1 MEKQPTA
8 ALFAGRGIWCI
19 INKKGGRTM
28 QAYPV
33 GTWVETKKQHPCGS
47 KEWKVIRAGADYK
60 IQCAGCGRIVMLPY
74 EELKKR
80 VKRVIEHE

>member
-1 MEKQPTA
+1 
-8 ALFAGRGIWCI
+8 
-19 INKKGGRTM
+19 M

-60 IQCAGCGRIVMLPY
+60 IQCAGCGADRHVAL
-74 EELKKR
+74 
-80 VKRVIEHE
+80 